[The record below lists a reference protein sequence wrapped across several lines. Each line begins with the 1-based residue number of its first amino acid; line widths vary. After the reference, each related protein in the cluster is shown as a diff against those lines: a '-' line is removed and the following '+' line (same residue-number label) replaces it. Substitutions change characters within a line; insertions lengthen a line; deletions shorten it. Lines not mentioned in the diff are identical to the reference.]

1 MATNNKRQALGRGL
15 NALLNG
21 GGEDVLEI
29 PKVKSTPVTTPE
41 ESSVTGSVAM
51 VSVKLIEANPFQPR
65 NEFEQ
70 EALQELA
77 ESIRTFG
84 IIQPVTLRKI
94 TDTKFQ
100 LISGERRFRASQL
113 AGLTEIPAYI
123 RTADD
128 QAMLEMALVENIQRE
143 DLNAIDVAL
152 SYQRLIDECS
162 LTQEKLGERIAKN
175 RSTVTNYLRLLKLPT
190 EVQVAIKKGKISMG
204 HARAI
209 INAGTE
215 EQQLEILTQILNEDL
230 SVRQVE
236 EIVKT
241 MAGKKIKSA
250 EINTKGT
257 SSSVT
262 NDWSDKYASYGNQ
275 LVDILKTKVSIQAG
289 KNGSGKILIDFS
301 NEKELETIIES
312 FEK

>member
-1 MATNNKRQALGRGL
+1 MATNKRQALGRGL

-21 GGEDVLEI
+21 GSEDVLEI
-29 PKVKSTPVTTPE
+29 PKVKTTSSTA
-41 ESSVTGSVAM
+41 TGSVAM
-51 VSVKLIEANPFQPR
+51 VPVKHIEANPFQPR
-65 NEFEQ
+65 NEFEE

-84 IIQPVTLRKI
+84 IIQPVTLRKLGEN
-94 TDTKFQ
+94 TYQ

-113 AGLTEIPAYI
+113 AGLSEIPAYI
-123 RTADD
+123 RMADD

-152 SYQRLIDECS
+152 SYQRLIDECN

-241 MAGKKIKSA
+241 MAGKNGKSS
-250 EINTKGT
+250 GT
-257 SSSVT
+257 HTNDSHSGVT
-262 NDWSDKYASYGNQ
+262 NEWNRKYAAYSQ
-275 LVDILKTKVSIQAG
+275 ELSDILKKKVSIQSG
-289 KNGSGKILIDFS
+289 KNGSGKILIDFL
-301 NEKELETIIES
+301 NEKELQKIIEC

>member
-1 MATNNKRQALGRGL
+1 MATNKRQALGRGL

-21 GGEDVLEI
+21 GTEEVLEI
-29 PKVKSTPVTTPE
+29 PKVKTTTNT
-41 ESSVTGSVAM
+41 SVSGSVAM
-51 VSVKLIEANPFQPR
+51 VAIANIEANPFQPR

-94 TDTKFQ
+94 SDTRYQ

-113 AGLTEIPAYI
+113 AGMDEIPAYI

-190 EVQVAIKKGKISMG
+190 EVQVAIKKGKITMG

-215 EQQLEILTQILNEDL
+215 EQQLEILTQILHEDL

-241 MAGKKIKSA
+241 MAGKKAKNA
-250 EINTKGT
+250 ETHTKDT
-257 SSSVT
+257 PTTVT
-262 NDWSDKYASYGNQ
+262 NDWSEKYAGYGLQ
-275 LVDILKTKVSIQAG
+275 LTDILKKKVSIQPG
-289 KNGSGKILIDFS
+289 KDGSGKILIDFS
-301 NEKELETIIES
+301 NEKELEKIIEC

>member
-1 MATNNKRQALGRGL
+1 MATSKRQALGRGL
-15 NALLNG
+15 NALLKGN
-21 GGEDVLEI
+21 EDDVLEL
-29 PKVKSTPVTTPE
+29 PKYKKATTKD
-41 ESSVTGSVAM
+41 TGAVAM
-51 VSVKLIEANPFQPR
+51 VPVEHIEANPFQPR
-65 NEFEQ
+65 NEFEE

-77 ESIRTFG
+77 ESIKNFG

-94 TDTKFQ
+94 TEAQFQ
-100 LISGERRFRASQL
+100 LISGERRFRASQMV
-113 AGLTEIPAYI
+113 GLKEIPAYI

-152 SYQRLIDECS
+152 SYQRLIDECD
-162 LTQEKLGERIAKN
+162 LTQEKLGARVAKN

-190 EVQVAIKKGKISMG
+190 EVQVAIKTGKISMG

-241 MAGKKIKSA
+241 MAGKNKKKADNNKNS
-250 EINTKGT
+250 E
-257 SSSVT
+257 T
-262 NDWSDKYASYGNQ
+262 NVPNPWIEKYSSYGDQ
-275 LVDILKTKVSIQAG
+275 LTDILKKKVNIQPTKD
-289 KNGSGKILIDFS
+289 GSGKILIDFS
-301 NEKELETIIES
+301 NEKELEKIIEC

>member
-1 MATNNKRQALGRGL
+1 MATNKRQALGRGL

-21 GGEDVLEI
+21 GTEDVLEL
-29 PKVKSTPVTTPE
+29 PKVKTTT
-41 ESSVTGSVAM
+41 SGNNGSVAM
-51 VSVKLIEANPFQPR
+51 VAIKHIEANPFQPR

-77 ESIRTFG
+77 ESIKTFG
-84 IIQPVTLRKI
+84 IIQPVTLRKMSEN
-94 TDTKFQ
+94 KYQ
-100 LISGERRFRASQL
+100 LISGERRFRASQM
-113 AGLTEIPAYI
+113 AGLVEIPAYI

-128 QAMLEMALVENIQRE
+128 QSMLEMALVENIQRE

-190 EVQVAIKKGKISMG
+190 EVQVAIKKGKITMG

-236 EIVKT
+236 EIAKT
-241 MAGKKIKSA
+241 MSGKRTKTADNYTKDTESAVSSAGA
-250 EINTKGT
+250 
-257 SSSVT
+257 
-262 NDWSDKYASYGNQ
+262 DWNEKYTVHSQ
-275 LVDILKTKVSIQAG
+275 KLTEILKKKVSIQSG

-301 NEKELETIIES
+301 NEKELEKIIEC

>member
-1 MATNNKRQALGRGL
+1 MATNKRQALGRGL
-15 NALLNG
+15 NALLNSDT
-21 GGEDVLEI
+21 EDVLEL
-29 PKVKSTPVTTPE
+29 PKVKTNGNGLN
-41 ESSVTGSVAM
+41 GSVPLIAIK
-51 VSVKLIEANPFQPR
+51 SIEANPFQPR
-65 NEFEQ
+65 NEFEE

-94 TDTKFQ
+94 GENKYQ
-100 LISGERRFRASQL
+100 LISGERRFRASQM
-113 AGLTEIPAYI
+113 AGLVEIPAYV

-128 QAMLEMALVENIQRE
+128 TAMLEMALVENIQRE

-190 EVQVAIKKGKISMG
+190 EVQVAIKKGKITMG

-236 EIVKT
+236 EIAKT
-241 MAGKKIKSA
+241 MSGKKGKVA
-250 EINTKGT
+250 EIHTKDND
-257 SSSVT
+257 SSVT
-262 NDWSDKYASYGNQ
+262 SDWNQKYAAFGQ
-275 LVDILKTKVSIQAG
+275 VLTEILKKKVSIQSG

-301 NEKELETIIES
+301 NQKELEKIIEC

>member
-1 MATNNKRQALGRGL
+1 MATNKRQALGRGL

-21 GGEDVLEI
+21 GDDDVLDI
-29 PKVKSTPVTTPE
+29 PKTKTTTTTNGT
-41 ESSVTGSVAM
+41 TGSVAM
-51 VSVKLIEANPFQPR
+51 VAVKNIEANPFQPR

-70 EALQELA
+70 EALQELS
-77 ESIRTFG
+77 ESIQTFG

-94 TDTKFQ
+94 NENKYQ

-113 AGLTEIPAYI
+113 AGMEEIPAYI

-236 EIVKT
+236 EIAKT
-241 MAGKKIKSA
+241 MAGKRTKSSGN
-250 EINTKGT
+250 NTKEVG
-257 SSSVT
+257 SDVT
-262 NDWSDKYASYGNQ
+262 GADWTEKYAIHSHK
-275 LVDILKTKVSIQAG
+275 LTEILKKKVSIQPG

-301 NEKELETIIES
+301 NEMELEKIIEC

>member
-1 MATNNKRQALGRGL
+1 MATNKRQALGRGL

-21 GGEDVLEI
+21 GNEDVLEI
-29 PKVKSTPVTTPE
+29 PKAKVTTNG
-41 ESSVTGSVAM
+41 VNGSVAM
-51 VSVKLIEANPFQPR
+51 IPVKQIEANPFQPR
-65 NEFEQ
+65 NEFEL

-77 ESIRTFG
+77 ESIQTFG
-84 IIQPVTLRKI
+84 IIQPVTLRK
-94 TDTKFQ
+94 TGDNKYQ
-100 LISGERRFRASQL
+100 LISGERRFRASQM

-128 QAMLEMALVENIQRE
+128 QSMLEMALVENIQRE

-190 EVQVAIKKGKISMG
+190 EVQVAIKKGKITMG

-236 EIVKT
+236 EIAKT
-241 MAGKKIKSA
+241 MAGKKGKNIESH
-250 EINTKGT
+250 TKDTHT
-257 SSSVT
+257 SVSSEW
-262 NDWSDKYASYGNQ
+262 NEKYTIHSQ
-275 LVDILKTKVSIQAG
+275 KLTDILKKKVSIQPG
-289 KNGSGKILIDFS
+289 KNGSGKILIDFL
-301 NEKELETIIES
+301 NEKELEKIIEC

>member
-1 MATNNKRQALGRGL
+1 MATNKRQALGRGL

-21 GGEDVLEI
+21 GSEDVLDI
-29 PKVKSTPVTTPE
+29 PKVKTSTNGV
-41 ESSVTGSVAM
+41 SGSVAM
-51 VSVKLIEANPFQPR
+51 TAIKSIEANPFQPR
-65 NEFEQ
+65 NEFES

-84 IIQPVTLRKI
+84 IIQPVTLRKLAEN
-94 TDTKFQ
+94 KYQ

-190 EVQVAIKKGKISMG
+190 EVQVAIKKGKITMG

-215 EQQLEILTQILNEDL
+215 EQQLEILTRILNEDL

-236 EIVKT
+236 EIAKS
-241 MAGKKIKSA
+241 MAGKKSKNVESD
-250 EINTKGT
+250 TKEADLD
-257 SSSVT
+257 V
-262 NDWSDKYASYGNQ
+262 NNNWNDKYAGYGHQ
-275 LVDILKTKVSIQAG
+275 LTEILKKKVIIQPG
-289 KNGSGKILIDFS
+289 KNGSGKILIDFL
-301 NEKELETIIES
+301 NEKELEKIIEC

>member
-1 MATNNKRQALGRGL
+1 MATNKRQALGRGL

-21 GGEDVLEI
+21 GDEDVLEL
-29 PKVKSTPVTTPE
+29 PKVKPTANANGVS
-41 ESSVTGSVAM
+41 GSVAM
-51 VSVKLIEANPFQPR
+51 TPVKNIEANPFQPR
-65 NEFEQ
+65 NEFEE

-77 ESIRTFG
+77 ESIKTFG
-84 IIQPVTLRKI
+84 IIQPVTLRKMSEN
-94 TDTKFQ
+94 KYQ

-162 LTQEKLGERIAKN
+162 LTQERLGERIAKN

-241 MAGKKIKSA
+241 MAGKKGKNA
-250 EINTKGT
+250 DFNTKESIST
-257 SSSVT
+257 VN
-262 NDWSDKYASYGNQ
+262 NDWNEKYADYGRQ
-275 LVDILKTKVSIQAG
+275 LTDILKKKVSIQPG

-301 NEKELETIIES
+301 NEKELEKIIEC

>member
-1 MATNNKRQALGRGL
+1 MATNKRQALGRGL

-21 GGEDVLEI
+21 GSDDVLEI
-29 PKVKSTPVTTPE
+29 PKVKPATNG
-41 ESSVTGSVAM
+41 VTGSVAM
-51 VSVKLIEANPFQPR
+51 VAVKHIEANPFQPR
-65 NEFEQ
+65 NEFEA

-77 ESIRTFG
+77 ESIKTFG
-84 IIQPVTLRKI
+84 IIQPVTLRKMSEN
-94 TDTKFQ
+94 KYQ

-241 MAGKKIKSA
+241 MAGKKGKNN
-250 EINTKGT
+250 EINTKET
-257 SSSVT
+257 SLAVN
-262 NDWSDKYASYGNQ
+262 NDWNEKYANYGHQ
-275 LVDILKTKVSIQAG
+275 LTDILKKKVSIQSG

-301 NEKELETIIES
+301 NEKELEKIIEC

>member
-1 MATNNKRQALGRGL
+1 MATNKRQALGRGL

-21 GGEDVLEI
+21 DTEDVLEL
-29 PKVKSTPVTTPE
+29 PKVKTNANGIN
-41 ESSVTGSVAM
+41 GSVPLIAI
-51 VSVKLIEANPFQPR
+51 KNIEANPFQPR
-65 NEFEQ
+65 NEFEE

-77 ESIRTFG
+77 ESIQTFG

-94 TDTKFQ
+94 GDNKYQ
-100 LISGERRFRASQL
+100 LISGERRFRASQM
-113 AGLTEIPAYI
+113 AGLVEIPAYI

-128 QAMLEMALVENIQRE
+128 TAMLEMALVENIQRE

-190 EVQVAIKKGKISMG
+190 EVQVAIKKGKITMG

-236 EIVKT
+236 EIAKT
-241 MAGKKIKSA
+241 MAGKKSKNV
-250 EINTKGT
+250 EFNTKDSQT
-257 SSSVT
+257 SVT
-262 NDWSDKYASYGNQ
+262 SDWNQKYAAYGVK
-275 LVDILKTKVSIQAG
+275 LTDILKKKVSIQPG
-289 KNGSGKILIDFS
+289 KSGSGKILIDFS
-301 NEKELETIIES
+301 NEKELEKIIEC

>member
-1 MATNNKRQALGRGL
+1 LGRGL

-21 GGEDVLEI
+21 GSDDVLEI
-29 PKVKSTPVTTPE
+29 PKAKTATNGVS
-41 ESSVTGSVAM
+41 GSVAM
-51 VSVKLIEANPFQPR
+51 IPVKSIEANPFQPR
-65 NEFEQ
+65 NEFEL

-77 ESIRTFG
+77 ESIQTFG
-84 IIQPVTLRKI
+84 IIQPVTLRK
-94 TDTKFQ
+94 TGENKYQ
-100 LISGERRFRASQL
+100 LISGERRFRASQM

-128 QAMLEMALVENIQRE
+128 QEMLEMALVENIQRE

-190 EVQVAIKKGKISMG
+190 EVQVAIKKGKITMG

-236 EIVKT
+236 EIAKT
-241 MAGKKIKSA
+241 MAGKKTKNA
-250 EINTKGT
+250 EVNTKTTG
-257 SSSVT
+257 SGVD
-262 NDWSDKYASYGNQ
+262 NEDLNEKYAGYS
-275 LVDILKTKVSIQAG
+275 LKLTEILKKKVSIQAG
-289 KNGSGKILIDFS
+289 KAGSGKILIDFL
-301 NEKELETIIES
+301 NEKELEKIIEC

>member
-1 MATNNKRQALGRGL
+1 MATNKRQALGRGL

-21 GGEDVLEI
+21 GTEDVLEI
-29 PKVKSTPVTTPE
+29 PKAKTNTT
-41 ESSVTGSVAM
+41 SGVTGSVAM
-51 VSVKLIEANPFQPR
+51 VAIKNIEANPFQPR

-70 EALQELA
+70 EALQELC
-77 ESIRTFG
+77 ESIQTFG

-94 TDTKFQ
+94 SETKYQ

-113 AGLTEIPAYI
+113 AGLTDIPAYI

-190 EVQVAIKKGKISMG
+190 EVQVAIKKGKITMG

-236 EIVKT
+236 EIAKT
-241 MAGKKIKSA
+241 MSGKKGKNN
-250 EINTKGT
+250 ELNTKDAHT
-257 SSSVT
+257 SVT
-262 NDWSDKYASYGNQ
+262 YDWSEKYAAYSEQ
-275 LVDILKTKVSIQAG
+275 LTEILKKKVSIQQG
-289 KNGSGKILIDFS
+289 KDGSGKILIDFS
-301 NEKELETIIES
+301 NEKELEKIIEC

>member
-1 MATNNKRQALGRGL
+1 MATNKRQALGRGL

-21 GGEDVLEI
+21 GNEDVLEI
-29 PKVKSTPVTTPE
+29 PKVKLTSAGN
-41 ESSVTGSVAM
+41 GSVAM
-51 VSVKLIEANPFQPR
+51 VPVKHIEANPFQPR

-70 EALQELA
+70 EALQELS
-77 ESIRTFG
+77 ESIKTFG
-84 IIQPVTLRKI
+84 IIQPVTLRKMGEN
-94 TDTKFQ
+94 KYQ

-113 AGLTEIPAYI
+113 AGLAEIPAYI

-236 EIVKT
+236 EIAKT
-241 MAGKKIKSA
+241 MSGKRTKSSG
-250 EINTKGT
+250 NHTKEAD
-257 SSSVT
+257 SAVSNADWNERYSVHSHKLT
-262 NDWSDKYASYGNQ
+262 
-275 LVDILKTKVSIQAG
+275 DILKKKVSIQSG

-301 NEKELETIIES
+301 NEKELEKIIEC

>member
-1 MATNNKRQALGRGL
+1 MATNKRQALGRGL

-21 GGEDVLEI
+21 GDEDVLEI
-29 PKVKSTPVTTPE
+29 PKVKPATNG
-41 ESSVTGSVAM
+41 VTGSVAM
-51 VSVKLIEANPFQPR
+51 IAVKHIEANPFQPR
-65 NEFEQ
+65 NEFEA

-77 ESIRTFG
+77 ESISTFG
-84 IIQPVTLRKI
+84 IIQPVTLRKMSEN
-94 TDTKFQ
+94 KYQ

-113 AGLTEIPAYI
+113 SGLTEIPAYI

-241 MAGKKIKSA
+241 MAGKKGKNNDF
-250 EINTKGT
+250 NTKET
-257 SSSVT
+257 SSAVN
-262 NDWSDKYASYGNQ
+262 NDWNEKYADFGRQ
-275 LVDILKTKVSIQAG
+275 LTEILKKKVSIQPG
-289 KNGSGKILIDFS
+289 KNGSGKILIDFA
-301 NEKELETIIES
+301 NEKELEKIIEC